1 MKFFI
6 FSLLL
11 IIWLGLTPQTAEA
24 FFTVY
29 PTKMEFSLEP
39 GEQAVK
45 NVTVVNNSSSAKT
58 FSVTVEDFVAAGG
71 DSQNEDIEIGNL
83 TNNPLSLYRHV
94 LTNKPE
100 FILQGGE
107 QTTVQVM
114 VNLPRVMPPG
124 SKHAVFLISS
134 SNAYN
139 LGAAKTISRV
149 GVLLFVRVE
158 GEEVFSGEVVDSN
171 VSYNVDLLNQ
181 KPLNIMTTYNNTG
194 NTYLNPYGYVEI
206 KNLIT
211 REVFREPIDPWF
223 VLPNSFRTREV
234 EISSLPLGIFGAKI
248 LMNRGYDNIVDETES
263 HYFVKLNPTFT
274 IIFSLLIILVGLLV
288 GFKIKKK
295 YV

>member
-6 FSLLL
+6 FSLLF
-11 IIWLGLTPQTAEA
+11 IIWFGLTPETAAA
-24 FFTVY
+24 FFTVF

-39 GEQAVK
+39 GERAVK

-58 FSVTVEDFVAAGG
+58 FSVTVEDFVAAGD
-71 DSQNEDIEIGNL
+71 DSQSKDIEIGNQA
-83 TNNPLSLYRHV
+83 NNPLSLHRHV
-94 LTNKPE
+94 LTNKPQ
-100 FILQGGE
+100 FVLQGGE
-107 QTTVQVM
+107 RATIPVVI
-114 VNLPRVMPPG
+114 NLPQDMPPG

-134 SNAYN
+134 SNANN
-139 LGAAKTISRV
+139 LGGAKTISRV

-158 GEEVFSGEVVDSN
+158 GEEVFSGEMVDSH

-181 KPLNIMTTYNNTG
+181 KPLNILTTYNNTG

-223 VLPNSFRTREV
+223 VLPNSSRTREV
-234 EISSLPLGIFGAKI
+234 EISSLPLGIYGAKI
-248 LMNRGYDNIVDETES
+248 LMNRGYDNIIDKTKS
-263 HYFVKLNPTFT
+263 HYFIKLNLGFT
-274 IIFSLLIILVGLLV
+274 VVLSLLVILVTLLV